1 MKSLYVDGEVKSH
14 IGLSGRLRAI
24 FTMKTLILCHRDYQR
39 NHRIARIEKDL
50 QEHQVQLQ
58 VQSYYPSVIPD
69 EQFRS

>member
-1 MKSLYVDGEVKSH
+1 
-14 IGLSGRLRAI
+14 
-24 FTMKTLILCHRDYQR
+24 MKTLILCHRDGQR
-39 NHRIARIEKDL
+39 NHRTAQIEKDL